1 MRLVV
6 LYIVL
11 LSIVIGNV
19 NADTSKVSLAVSQTV
34 SHPALDETL
43 RGILDELNKQGF
55 VIGDN
60 LDYKYFCAQ
69 GDVILSN
76 QIAAKIISNRPD
88 YAISIGTTSSQSL
101 LNANRA
107 NDIPII
113 FSSVTDPVAAK
124 LVKDLNAPEKNITG
138 VSNFIDVGP
147 QLDLFKKILP
157 NLSKVGFVYNS
168 GEVNSVKILQV
179 LKEAAATRNIEIITS
194 VATKASDV
202 SQGINKLVGKVDA
215 IFISNDNTALSAFSV
230 IVKIALANKV
240 PLFVSDTD
248 LVSQGALASMG
259 PSQYELGRQA
269 GKMIVRLI
277 KGEKISNIRLEFPS
291 KIDVVINEKIAK
303 ELGITIPKEL
313 LKK

>member
-19 NADTSKVSLAVSQTV
+19 KADTSKVSLAVSQTV

-76 QIAAKIISNRPD
+76 QIAAKIISNGPD

-113 FSSVTDPVAAK
+113 FSSVTDPIAAK

-147 QLDLFKKILP
+147 QLDLFK
-157 NLSKVGFVYNS
+157 
-168 GEVNSVKILQV
+168 
-179 LKEAAATRNIEIITS
+179 
-194 VATKASDV
+194 
-202 SQGINKLVGKVDA
+202 
-215 IFISNDNTALSAFSV
+215 
-230 IVKIALANKV
+230 
-240 PLFVSDTD
+240 
-248 LVSQGALASMG
+248 
-259 PSQYELGRQA
+259 
-269 GKMIVRLI
+269 
-277 KGEKISNIRLEFPS
+277 
-291 KIDVVINEKIAK
+291 
-303 ELGITIPKEL
+303 
-313 LKK
+313 